1 MKKIPA
7 GTAKMGAGSLSR
19 LATCHPDLQR
29 LVREVYRRTTEDLS
43 VACGHRGKADQDRE
57 YAEGNSKLRWPKS
70 RHNSYPS
77 LAVDLWPY
85 PVDWQDHAAFERL
98 RALVLETAR
107 DLEIPIEIIDWDLPH
122 YQLPRNHQ

>member
-7 GTAKMGAGSLSR
+7 GTAKMGAGSLAR

-43 VACGHRGKADQDRE
+43 VACGHRGKVDQDRAF
-57 YAEGNSKLRWPKS
+57 AEGHSKLRWPKS